1 MGLKTLPEDDLI
13 LTLEEV
19 SDIFKVSTK
28 TILKMLRE
36 EDLPARKIGREWRFS
51 RQALFQWMANGH
63 SQNYVNDEN
72 QVKDYFNRVAPQYN
86 EQRRVVYG
94 DALREIV
101 FSQIKIAKDS
111 IVADIGAGTGYL
123 TLELAKKAKRV
134 IAVDN
139 SASMLTI
146 ARNEAAK
153 AGFSNIEFLEGN
165 AEELPIGPDTIDLVC
180 ANMLLHHVADPLQ
193 VFKEMHRILKPGGG
207 QVIITDIA
215 EHEHTWLRQE
225 KSDLWLGF
233 GKDDLN
239 EWLSKAGFSNIKVKE
254 AGCDCCTGANDGG
267 KTVKIPTLLAI
278 GQKELKNQT
287 GGTNNGKDLQDCST
301 SRRRDRAGSGGGRS
315 QSTQCGRSKIRVQ
328 IGPDPLRFWW
338 RTLSAYRGS
347 FTR

>member
-1 MGLKTLPEDDLI
+1 MISMPYNSYNMEMELNVLPEDDVI
-13 LTLEEV
+13 LSLEEV
-19 SDIFKVSTK
+19 SEIFKVSTK

-51 RQALFQWMANGH
+51 RRALFQWMTNGR
-63 SQNYVNDEN
+63 SQQYVHDEN
-72 QVKDYFNRVAPQYN
+72 QVKDYFNQIAPQYN

-101 FSQIKIAKDS
+101 FNRIKIEKDS

-146 ARNEAAK
+146 AGNEAAK
-153 AGFSNIEFLEGN
+153 AGLSNIEFLEGN
-165 AEELPIGPDTIDLVC
+165 AEELPIGANTIDLVY

-193 VFKEMHRILKPGGG
+193 VFKEMYRILKNDGK
-207 QVIITDIA
+207 VLITDIA
-215 EHEHTWLRQE
+215 EHEYTWLRQE

-233 GKDDLN
+233 SGEDLTD
-239 EWLSKAGFSNIKVKE
+239 WLKEAGFIKVQVKE
-254 AGCDCCTGANDGG
+254 TGCDCCTGANDGI

-278 GQKELKNQT
+278 GQK
-287 GGTNNGKDLQDCST
+287 
-301 SRRRDRAGSGGGRS
+301 
-315 QSTQCGRSKIRVQ
+315 
-328 IGPDPLRFWW
+328 
-338 RTLSAYRGS
+338 
-347 FTR
+347 